1 MTAKGDIL
9 VVDDDAAFL
18 ALLSKML
25 TDEGY
30 AVRTAGGGE
39 AALAAVA
46 VKVPELILLDIRMP
60 VLDGFE
66 VYRRLKARPETSGI
80 PVIFLSAVAE
90 TPERVEGLK
99 LGAVDF
105 ISKSFHRD
113 ELLFKMRNHTDLYR
127 LRSRCEEQS
136 VVLSRERDQLLESG
150 ARFRGFFENLPMGAA
165 LYEPSGDGKDFIFTD
180 FNPEAERL
188 ERVAKKD
195 VLGKKITE
203 IFPGAGE
210 PGLLEAMRQVA
221 AGGEPRTLTSSYYK
235 DDKRRG
241 WRENT
246 VYRLADGQIV
256 AVYRDTTEIEETRLV
271 LRENEERYRAVAEY
285 ANNAI
290 CILDAQGR
298 FLWLNDR
305 MQSVGGY
312 SREEYMAA
320 DSFARFLA
328 PESAGSVL
336 PNFQKAVA
344 GLPYEHDYFS
354 YFLRPDGEKRSGEI
368 YMTDYK
374 DRQGRKNLV
383 VRILDITERVRAEAE
398 RELLIKAIEQA
409 GEIVIITDLGGHIQ
423 YVNPAFEAVTG
434 YNRREVIGKNPH
446 LLKSGKQDEAFYR
459 GLWEAI
465 SSGKT
470 WAGRLVNKRKDGTF
484 YTEDSVIS
492 PVRDAA
498 GKIVNYVGVT
508 KDISEQLRLEG
519 QLRQSQKMEAVGLLA
534 GGIAHD
540 FNNILTAIKGY
551 CGLVAN
557 NLAPEDPNRG
567 DMGEIMSA
575 ADRATTLTRQLLAF
589 SRRQIIDPKVV
600 DLNKTFGEMTSML
613 GRIIGEGVKL
623 STKLCSVPCL
633 ARVDPGLIEQVVMN
647 LVVNARDAVPDAGK
661 ITLETEILLPS
672 EEFFSARP
680 ALARGRMV
688 RVEVR
693 DNGAGMSPEV
703 KKHLFEP
710 FYTTKAHGK
719 GTGLGLSM
727 VYGTVKQSGGEIEV
741 ESEQGK
747 GTVFKLYFPLVED
760 GIAENSAG
768 KTQKGPEKGTGT
780 ILFVEDEDSLR
791 RLGERQLRAS
801 GYTVIVAAD
810 GKEALEAAG
819 RRGKP
824 VDLLIT
830 DVVMPG
836 MSGRELAAE
845 LACRKLVT
853 RTIYMS
859 GYTDDSI
866 AKHGVLEP
874 GIAFLYKPFTFE
886 ELSLK
891 IRGVLDGPAD
901 QAKA

>member
-1 MTAKGDIL
+1 MADKGDIL
-9 VVDDDAAFL
+9 VVDDDAAFR
-18 ALLSKML
+18 ALLSSML

-30 AVRTAGGGE
+30 KVRTADSGE

-46 VKVPELILLDIRMP
+46 VKIPELILLDIRMP
-60 VLDGFE
+60 GMDGFA
-66 VYRRLKARPETSGI
+66 VVKRVKAKTETSGI
-80 PVIFLSAVAE
+80 PVIFLSAFAE

-105 ISKSFHRD
+105 ISKTFQRD

-136 VVLSRERDQLLESG
+136 IVLSRERDQLREIS
-150 ARFRGFFENLPMGAA
+150 ARFRGFFENLPMGVAV
-165 LYEPSGDGKDFIFTD
+165 YKPSENGQDFIFTD

-188 ERVAKKD
+188 EQVAKKD
-195 VLGKKITE
+195 VLGKKITGV
-203 IFPGAGE
+203 FPGVRE
-210 PGLLEAMRQVA
+210 LGLLEIMRQVA

-285 ANNAI
+285 ANNSI
-290 CILDAQGR
+290 CILDAQGK
-298 FLWLNDR
+298 FLWVNDR
-305 MQSVGGY
+305 MLSVGGY
-312 SREEYMAA
+312 SREEYLAA

-328 PESAGSVL
+328 PESAGLVL

-354 YFLRPDGEKRSGEI
+354 FFLRPDGEKRSGEI

-374 DRQGRKNLV
+374 DKQGRINLV
-383 VRILDITERVRAEAE
+383 VRMLDITERVRADAE

-409 GEIVIITDLGGHIQ
+409 GEIVIITDLAGNIQ
-423 YVNPAFEAVTG
+423 YVNPAFEAVSG
-434 YNRREVIGKNPH
+434 YSRQEVMGKNPRI
-446 LLKSGKQDEAFYR
+446 LKSGKNDEARYQ
-459 GLWEAI
+459 GLWKAI

-470 WAGRLVNKRKDGTF
+470 WEGRLVNKRKDGTF
-484 YTEDSVIS
+484 YTEAAVIS
-492 PVRDAA
+492 PVRDSA

-508 KDISEQLRLEG
+508 KDITEQLRLEG

-551 CGLVAN
+551 CGMVAK
-557 NLAPEDPNRG
+557 NLAPEDQNRG

-589 SRRQIIDPKVV
+589 SRRQVIDPKVV
-600 DLNKTFGEMTSML
+600 DLNKTFGEMTKML
-613 GRIIGEGVKL
+613 SRIIGEGIKL
-623 STKLCSVPCL
+623 STKLCSAPCL

-647 LVVNARDAVPDAGK
+647 LVVNARDAVPEGGK
-661 ITLETEILLPS
+661 ISLETEILLPP

-680 ALARGRMV
+680 ALPRGRMV

-710 FYTTKAHGK
+710 FYTTKAQGK

-747 GTVFKLYFPLVED
+747 GTVFKLYFPLVE
-760 GIAENSAG
+760 GGTAEGSAG
-768 KTQKGPEKGTGT
+768 KAQKGPEKGTET
-780 ILFVEDEDSLR
+780 ILFVED
-791 RLGERQLRAS
+791 
-801 GYTVIVAAD
+801 
-810 GKEALEAAG
+810 
-819 RRGKP
+819 
-824 VDLLIT
+824 
-830 DVVMPG
+830 
-836 MSGRELAAE
+836 
-845 LACRKLVT
+845 
-853 RTIYMS
+853 
-859 GYTDDSI
+859 
-866 AKHGVLEP
+866 
-874 GIAFLYKPFTFE
+874 
-886 ELSLK
+886 
-891 IRGVLDGPAD
+891 
-901 QAKA
+901 